1 MGFGR
6 REILTD
12 ETSITKD
19 NVLDVLRQAEIVH
32 CMNRDEMVRL
42 LKYEKGE
49 QPILSRVKEYRP
61 NINIKISD
69 NKAHQ
74 VTKFKVDYE
83 HGNPITYV
91 QKTNDDLNS
100 DVDNKSI
107 SKLNRM
113 MIEEDKHAKDIQLA
127 RYVKV
132 CGIGY
137 RMIVPREKILF
148 TSPFK
153 IIIPSPLNTFVI
165 KSNSAE
171 REPVMSVTYVEKI
184 NLIGDNY
191 SIAGGNKKY
200 TCYTK
205 NACFEID
212 GDRVS
217 EPIPNLLGV
226 NVITEVINDF
236 DLMGCFEHVM
246 SEIDALNI
254 VESDRVNDIVQNVQ
268 NLVWGHNIDIDEET
282 KDGFYNGMW
291 LLTKNTIGGADAKI
305 QFLSKAL
312 DQNGLQTVVDS
323 LSNDIMEKCDIP
335 SRGGSSGGNTA
346 NANTLSEG
354 WQAAETAAKKAEALW
369 NKAEYASLGVILKI
383 FQNSDEVDS
392 EMSDLKL
399 TDIGIEAN
407 RQRTYDLATMA
418 NSIATMQNLGW
429 HPLRIL
435 ERVPFFKDN
444 QQAYNDSSDTLV
456 IGKKNNE
463 TEEIKIAKLQPDLS
477 DQPDAVITEN

>member
-6 REILTD
+6 MEILTD

-19 NVLDVLRQAEIVH
+19 NILDVLRQAEIIH
-32 CMNRDEMVRL
+32 CMNRDEMIGL

-49 QPILSRVKEYRP
+49 QPILFRKKEYRP
-61 NINIKISD
+61 NINVKISD

-100 DVDNKSI
+100 NIDNKSI

-127 RYVKV
+127 RYVKI

-137 RMIVPREKILF
+137 RMIIPRKEILF

-153 IIIPSPLNTFVI
+153 IIIPSPLNTFVV
-165 KSNSAE
+165 KSNNAE
-171 REPVMSVTYVEKI
+171 REPIMSVTYVEKMKFTD
-184 NLIGDNY
+184 NGNSSIGSNR
-191 SIAGGNKKY
+191 KY
-200 TCYTK
+200 TCYTD

-212 GDRVS
+212 GDKVS
-217 EPIPNLLGV
+217 EPIPNILGV
-226 NVITEVINDF
+226 NVITEVINDY
-236 DLMGCFEHVM
+236 DLMGCFEHVI

-268 NLVWGHNIDIDEET
+268 NLVWGHNIEIEEQA

-291 LLTKNTIGGADAKI
+291 LLTKGVIGGGDAKI

-323 LSNDIMEKCDIP
+323 ISKDIMEKCDIP

-369 NKAEYASLGVILKI
+369 NKAEYSSLSVILKI
-383 FQNSDEVDS
+383 FQNSDEVDK
-392 EMSDLKL
+392 EMTELKL

-418 NSIATMQNLGW
+418 NSISTMQNLGW

-444 QQAYNDSSDTLV
+444 QQAYNDSEKTLV
-456 IGKKNNE
+456 IGKKNK
-463 TEEIKIAKLQPDLS
+463 EINDTKVKKLQPDLS